1 MADKFILNPN
11 QLGKTVSDFRTYVD
25 DDGNLISALE
35 QVIVDTICAGNVLRG
50 QLVRITNPATATAK
64 AQTTVCAAALAG
76 YLVYGVAMTNS
87 PAAAGS
93 SLQVCVRGLC
103 RVFVGAGV
111 AAVDNWGSMSPATAG
126 LCLPNV
132 GTPANT
138 VTLGEHLGV
147 FLGAKDTN
155 NLAPFFFKQ
164 F

>member
-1 MADKFILNPN
+1 MAEKFIINPA
-11 QLGKTVSDFRTYVD
+11 QLGKTVSDFRTYLD

-35 QVIVDTICAGNVLRG
+35 QDIVDAVAGGAVSRG
-50 QLVRITNPATATAK
+50 QLVRITTPATATAK
-64 AQTTVCAAALAG
+64 AQMTAAAAALGG
-76 YLVYGVAMTNS
+76 YLVYGVAMAN
-87 PAAAGS
+87 AAGAGAQ
-93 SLQVCVRGLC
+93 LQVCVRGLC

-111 AAVDNWGSMSPATAG
+111 AATDNWGSMSPATAG

-138 VTLGEHLGV
+138 VAVGEHLGV